1 MDFLTNIFENQGKI
15 NERILPMITEIIK
28 NEATNPVQ
36 KKENEYLR
44 TQWFVQFAMRMNVE
58 QAKLM
63 QSVDWDLSIDDF
75 KSRLWR
81 TKQTGQKNEWGDVKD
96 GLANMMACLASMCL
110 IAKVQPHELFQ
121 LYFEKNAITE
131 DANQDYYKTKNDS
144 DQLNFQNF
152 LNQE

>member
-63 QSVDWDLSIDDF
+63 QSVDWDLSIDD
-75 KSRLWR
+75 
-81 TKQTGQKNEWGDVKD
+81 
-96 GLANMMACLASMCL
+96 MA
-110 IAKVQPHELFQ
+110 
-121 LYFEKNAITE
+121 Y
-131 DANQDYYKTKNDS
+131 
-144 DQLNFQNF
+144 
-152 LNQE
+152 